1 MATAELQKQVSLK
14 EKIGFGLG
22 DTASNL
28 VFQVMVNFMLIYYTD
43 VFGMSAAA
51 AGTLMLVIRVLDAVT
66 DPVMGGIADRTKT
79 RWGRYRPYLLIM
91 CVPYAL
97 IATLAF
103 YTPDLSTSQKL
114 LYAYITYGLLSI
126 AYTAINIPYSALG
139 GVLTEDVKERSSIQS
154 IRFVCAAIA
163 GLLVTGFM
171 LKLVDIFGHGDQ
183 QKGFMLAMASFGVL
197 AIVCFVICFLTT
209 KERYNP
215 PVSKEKT
222 SFLKDLIS
230 LLRNDQFLVL
240 IIITLFLL
248 IVVAMRGAV
257 APYYVRY
264 VLGVPEMTGQF
275 MGLGMGA
282 SILGALV
289 IGFLTKKYCKLSVFK
304 FAIYASMIFQLII
317 FFLPVSQL
325 FLIFS
330 AFALA
335 SFFHMMIVPIL
346 FSMIPD
352 ATDYGQLKSGKST
365 MGMSFA
371 VHLLAVKLGL
381 AIGAAVTGWL
391 LAYTGY
397 EANVEQQASAIKG
410 IKICFALLPSIF
422 SIGIILA
429 FSRYRLG
436 EAEMNQL
443 HSELEETYSEST
455 AAV

>member
-1 MATAELQKQVSLK
+1 MNINVSTGISLK

-22 DTASNL
+22 DAASNL

-51 AGTLMLVIRVLDAVT
+51 AGTLMLVIRVLDAIT
-66 DPVMGGIADRTKT
+66 DPIMGGIADRTNT
-79 RWGRYRPYLLIM
+79 RWGKYRPYLIIM
-91 CVPYAL
+91 CIPYSL

-103 YTPDLSTSQKL
+103 FTPDISTSQKL
-114 LYAYITYGLLSI
+114 LYAYVTYGLLSI

-154 IRFVCAAIA
+154 IRFVCAAMA

-171 LKLVDIFGHGDQ
+171 LKLVEIFGQGDQ
-183 QKGFMLAMASFGVL
+183 QRGFTLAMASFGIL
-197 AIVCFVICFLTT
+197 AILCFVICFLTT
-209 KERYNP
+209 RERYHP
-215 PVSKEKT
+215 PVSKQKT
-222 SFLKDLIS
+222 SFLRDLIS
-230 LLRNDQFLVL
+230 LLSNDQFRIL
-240 IIITLFLL
+240 IFITLFLL

-275 MGLGMGA
+275 MGLGMAA
-282 SILGALV
+282 SILGAL
-289 IGFLTKKYCKLSVFK
+289 ITGFLTRKYCKLTVFK
-304 FAIYASMIFQLII
+304 VAAYASMLLQLLL
-317 FFLPVSQL
+317 FVLPANQL
-325 FLIFS
+325 FLIFA
-330 AFALA
+330 AFGFA
-335 SFFHMMIVPIL
+335 SFFHMILVPIL
-346 FSMIPD
+346 FSMVPD
-352 ATDYGQLKSGKST
+352 ATDYGQLSSGKST

-371 VHLLAVKLGL
+371 VHLLAIKLGL

-397 EANVEQQASAIKG
+397 EANVNQQESAMNG
-410 IKICFALLPSIF
+410 IKLCFALLPSIF

-436 EAEMNQL
+436 EVEMNQL
-443 HSELEETYSEST
+443 HNELEAAYPESS
-455 AAV
+455 ASA